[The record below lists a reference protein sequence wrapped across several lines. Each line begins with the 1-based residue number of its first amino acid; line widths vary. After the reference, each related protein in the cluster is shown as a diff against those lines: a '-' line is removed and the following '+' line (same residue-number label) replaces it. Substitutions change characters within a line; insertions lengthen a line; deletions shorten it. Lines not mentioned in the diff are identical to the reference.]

1 MNLFIK
7 QTYRSQNKTYDY
19 QRRNTGIRDKIGDCD

>member
-7 QTYRSQNKTYDY
+7 QTNRFQNQTYDY
-19 QRRNTGIRDKIGDCD
+19 HKGNTGIRDKIGDWD